1 MSLKSVFVSHRGQDI
16 NGCGNWTL
24 PCRSVRHAVKI
35 SSDNDVIHI
44 DYANGRPYKEC
55 EQVIPKENHTIML
68 NKSLSFHGF
77 NGQARLHCEKK
88 MNFFRINSS
97 GHTTL
102 RIVFFNLSL
111 VSRAVL
117 LNTSTSSRFEL
128 EFDFCDIQRS
138 AYFIRAVSLS
148 CSIHLLNSS
157 IHSYQDPIYAE
168 CTYLTVRLN
177 GSTFFSCMVTFS
189 SKRDF
194 SYNDYGRKAELDV
207 HIYNCTFIPINRQLP
222 CDYIVGI
229 DPENAISNIRVEYS
243 VFLNFYNLK
252 AVRRSSAFCIFWF
265 SDRINLQSLVLDS
278 LHFENI
284 TCYYAV
290 VNIRLS
296 NKQNKSPNTLSIVN
310 SRFLNTTRAFR
321 CVVSGTSI
329 FPKIGVWLYNN
340 IFNITHGGI
349 FGNEGSVYLVG
360 GSYTFSLCHFF
371 QYVPDYNPE
380 FSLIHFE
387 DSPTVEFRN
396 CEYETYLILKTSRNG
411 NSLTSNYMFYAISF
425 DSLGGQF
432 TINGL
437 AIICPKGYMMNLHAQ
452 FSVDWSLYTALC
464 VQCPRNTY
472 SLDRGKAHDT
482 KSNNIT
488 CHECP
493 VGGNCVEGQV
503 LSKPNFWGYESSH
516 TVQFLQCPPKYCCDT
531 DDCLHYDSCHGNRIG
546 TLCGEC
552 PTGMSESLFNTKCRP
567 NNDCTSVL
575 FWPGVLVC
583 LILYLLFFLY
593 QEDIVNFI
601 LRRIISRLFWPSS
614 DGRNSQPG
622 GSIKIIFYYY
632 QVVHLLRNSVGSNG
646 KAQLFDDIENSLA
659 RVFIFLVI
667 DIPSF
672 DCPFEDLRPV
682 QKAIIVHSVGYSLLI
697 LLCLLYLFTSVFK
710 LWKKLRTTSP
720 QQPVAPTET
729 MNHSPDQE
737 DDPFLSRIAG
747 AFTNISLLTYASTT
761 QLCLS
766 LLHCVPVGDSQV
778 LFLDGHIQCY
788 QTFQY
793 FLLAYMISSILPF
806 CFVPV
811 LGSYLLKLNRI
822 SVGQFCLAS
831 IFPLPFCCYW
841 SYLLVRSSSW
851 WTRHSCRVN
860 RNDRTQDDITDENS
874 GELNRLPSQEIV
886 NRNLSREAE
895 SGSIKSAVLRVL
907 LGAFRPHKAILIF
920 PASHL
925 PWEGFLIL
933 RRLAIILVL
942 TFVYDNRVK
951 ATLAMMLFGA
961 ILLPHVFIK
970 PFKTASDNVLET
982 LSLVTLVII
991 SGFSVINSIYYGEDL
1006 DSSSSSLL
1014 NMVNLIQ
1021 NILTISPI
1029 ALILSL
1035 VVLSIL
1041 LKLVTM
1047 FRFCFQVSRM
1057 RLKRVKLHRPSEN
1070 STSEERRSLLSQTE

>member
-1 MSLKSVFVSHRGQDI
+1 M
-16 NGCGNWTL
+16 
-24 PCRSVRHAVKI
+24 
-35 SSDNDVIHI
+35 
-44 DYANGRPYKEC
+44 
-55 EQVIPKENHTIML
+55 IML

-77 NGQARLHCEKK
+77 NGRARLHCEK
-88 MNFFRINSS
+88 NFFKINSPE
-97 GHTTL
+97 HTTL

-111 VSRAVL
+111 ASRGVL

-128 EFDFCDIQRS
+128 EFDFCDIERS

-148 CSIHLLNSS
+148 CSIQLLNSS
-157 IHSYQDPIYAE
+157 IHSHRNPIYAE

-177 GSTFFSCMVTFS
+177 GSTFFSCMVTFTSKQDIS
-189 SKRDF
+189 S
-194 SYNDYGRKAELDV
+194 NDYGRKAELDV

-222 CDYIVGI
+222 CSYIVGI
-229 DPENAISNIRVEYS
+229 DPKNAISNIRVEHS
-243 VFLNFYNLK
+243 VFLNFYNP
-252 AVRRSSAFCIFWF
+252 APTTAAFGIFTFSRRITT
-265 SDRINLQSLVLDS
+265 LQSLVLDS
-278 LHFENI
+278 LLFENI
-284 TCYYAV
+284 TCSGAV
-290 VNIRLS
+290 VYIRLI
-296 NKQNKSPNTLSIVN
+296 NEQDKSPNTLRIVN
-310 SRFLNTTRAFR
+310 SRFLNTTRALMCAFS
-321 CVVSGTSI
+321 SGI
-329 FPKIGVWLYNN
+329 YLAVIKVWLFNN
-340 IFNITHGGI
+340 TFNITHGGI
-349 FGNEGSVYLVG
+349 FGNEGSVYLLG
-360 GSYTFSLCHFF
+360 ARAFYTFSFCQFF

-387 DSPTVEFRN
+387 QSPTVEFRN
-396 CEYETYLILKTSRNG
+396 CWYETYLISKTSRNNG
-411 NSLTSNYMFYAISF
+411 NLLSSNYMFYAISSVDAIGNAEF
-425 DSLGGQF
+425 GIKGS
-432 TINGL
+432 TIL
-437 AIICPKGYMMNLHAQ
+437 CPQGYMMNLYTQ
-452 FSVDWSLYTALC
+452 WRSSVAYTALC

-503 LSKPNFWGYESSH
+503 LSEPNFWGYESSH

-531 DDCLHYDSCHGNRIG
+531 DDCLHYDSCYGNRIG

-552 PTGMSESLFNTKCRP
+552 PNGMSESLFNTKCKP
-567 NNDCTSVL
+567 NNECTSVL
-575 FWPGVLVC
+575 FWPGILIC
-583 LILYLLFFLY
+583 LILYLFFFLY

-601 LRRIISRLFWPSS
+601 LRRLIPRVFLLSS
-614 DGRNSQPG
+614 DGRNSQPS

-632 QVVHLLRNSVGSNG
+632 QMVHLLRNSVGSNE
-646 KAQLFDDIENSLA
+646 KSQLFDHIENSLA
-659 RVFIFLVI
+659 RAFNLLVI

-672 DCPFEDLRPV
+672 DCPFQSLRPV

-729 MNHSPDQE
+729 MSPDQE

-747 AFTNISLLTYASTT
+747 AFTNISLLTYASST

-860 RNDRTQDDITDENS
+860 RNDRTQDDVTNENS

-886 NRNLSREAE
+886 NGNLITEAE

-933 RRLAIILVL
+933 RRLVIILVL

-951 ATLAMMLFGA
+951 TTFSMMLFGA
-961 ILLPHVFIK
+961 ILLSHVFVK
-970 PFKTASDNVLET
+970 PFKTANDNVLET
-982 LSLVTLVII
+982 LSLGTLVII

-1006 DSSSSSLL
+1006 DSGSSSLL

-1041 LKLVTM
+1041 LKLVRM
-1047 FRFCFQVSRM
+1047 FRFCFQASCM
-1057 RLKRVKLHRPSEN
+1057 RLKRFKHRPSEN
-1070 STSEERRSLLSQTE
+1070 STSEERRSLLSQNE

>member
-1 MSLKSVFVSHRGQDI
+1 M
-16 NGCGNWTL
+16 
-24 PCRSVRHAVKI
+24 
-35 SSDNDVIHI
+35 
-44 DYANGRPYKEC
+44 
-55 EQVIPKENHTIML
+55 IML
-68 NKSLSFHGF
+68 NKSLSFHGL
-77 NGQARLHCEKK
+77 NGRARLHCEKK
-88 MNFFRINSS
+88 LNFFRINSS

-111 VSRAVL
+111 VSRGVL

-138 AYFIRAVSLS
+138 AYFIRAASLS

-157 IHSYQDPIYAE
+157 IHSYRNPIFAE

-177 GSTFFSCMVTFS
+177 GSTFFSCMVTFF
-189 SKRDF
+189 SKQDF
-194 SYNDYGRKAELDV
+194 SSNDYGRKAELDI
-207 HIYNCTFIPINRQLP
+207 HIYNCTFIPMNRQLS
-222 CDYIVGI
+222 CDFIVGI
-229 DPENAISNIRVEYS
+229 DPKNAISNIRVEYS
-243 VFLNFYNLK
+243 VFLNFYNL
-252 AVRRSSAFCIFWF
+252 APSSTAFAIFSVSRRIT
-265 SDRINLQSLVLDS
+265 LQSLVLDG
-278 LHFENI
+278 LLFENV
-284 TCYYAV
+284 TCSSAV
-290 VNIRLS
+290 VYIQLTNE
-296 NKQNKSPNTLSIVN
+296 QDKSPNTLRIVN
-310 SRFLNTTRAFR
+310 SRFLNTTRALMCTFG
-321 CVVSGTSI
+321 SGTYLGVI
-329 FPKIGVWLYNN
+329 KVWLYNN
-340 IFNITHGGI
+340 TFNITHAGI
-349 FGNEGSVYLVG
+349 FGNEGSIYLLGAG
-360 GSYTFSLCHFF
+360 GSYTFSFCQFF

-380 FSLIHFE
+380 FSFIRFQV
-387 DSPTVEFRN
+387 PTTVEFRN
-396 CEYETYLILKTSRNG
+396 CWYETYLISKTIRSG
-411 NSLTSNYMFYAISF
+411 NLLSSNYMFYVISF
-425 DSLGGQF
+425 DAIGTVVFDIEGS
-432 TINGL
+432 TIL
-437 AIICPKGYMMNLHAQ
+437 CPQGYMMNLYTQ
-452 FSVDWSLYTALC
+452 SLSSFLYTALC

-552 PTGMSESLFNTKCRP
+552 PTGMSESLLNTKCKP
-567 NNDCTSVL
+567 NNECTSVL
-575 FWPGVLVC
+575 FWPGILIC
-583 LILYLLFFLY
+583 LILYLVFFLY

-601 LRRIISRLFWPSS
+601 LSRLIPRVFLPSS

-632 QVVHLLRNSVGSNG
+632 QVVHLLRHSVGSNE
-646 KAQLFDDIENSLA
+646 KTQLFDHIENSLA
-659 RVFIFLVI
+659 RAFNLLLT
-667 DIPSF
+667 DLPSF
-672 DCPFEDLRPV
+672 DCPFQNLRPV

-729 MNHSPDQE
+729 MSPDQE

-747 AFTNISLLTYASTT
+747 AFTNISLLTYASST

-860 RNDRTQDDITDENS
+860 RNDRTQDDIANENS
-874 GELNRLPSQEIV
+874 GELNRFPSQEIV
-886 NRNLSREAE
+886 NRNLSTEAE

-951 ATLAMMLFGA
+951 ATLSMMLFGA
-961 ILLPHVFIK
+961 ILLSHVFIR

-982 LSLVTLVII
+982 LSLGTLVII
-991 SGFSVINSIYYGEDL
+991 SGFSVYKSIYYGEDL
-1006 DSSSSSLL
+1006 DSGSSSLL

-1041 LKLVTM
+1041 SKLVTM
-1047 FRFCFQVSRM
+1047 FRFCFQASCM
-1057 RLKRVKLHRPSEN
+1057 RLKRFKHRPLEN
-1070 STSEERRSLLSQTE
+1070 STCEERRSLLSQNE